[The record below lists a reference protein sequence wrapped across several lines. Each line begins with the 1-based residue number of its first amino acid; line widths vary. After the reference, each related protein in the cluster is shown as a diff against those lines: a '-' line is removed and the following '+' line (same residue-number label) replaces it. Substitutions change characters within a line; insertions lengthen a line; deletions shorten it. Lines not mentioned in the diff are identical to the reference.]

1 MVSHLRIF
9 KEKFFEKEDEGERVE
24 ELGRRRPTGSDKTEV
39 ETGSHRVRGVIKIWS
54 HCSKSTFFN

>member
-39 ETGSHRVRGVIKIWS
+39 ETGSHSSWRD
-54 HCSKSTFFN
+54 